1 MVASTS
7 VRRKPLSL
15 DCRHGAKFGNDK
27 VRSGSFLGR
36 AGLLGLMISA
46 AMAVQPGFAV
56 AQEEAGETANP
67 YPTTEFA
74 EGAKEATVS
83 DSGITVR
90 VFQERR
96 PDIDPDDDVPVFQIS
111 VDGKMVLE
119 HVGAASGMSVP
130 GMSASIVEIDPTN
143 DSKEV
148 YLSNYTGG
156 AHCCSEVVIAEKTPT
171 GWVAVEVGAFDGD
184 GDYLQDLTGDGVAE
198 IVTVDNRF
206 LYTFDCYACSA
217 APLVIRTVRD
227 GKVVDITTDARFAKA
242 HREWLKQLEEG
253 ADPDERWKSPGFLAG
268 WVAQS
273 VRAGEGQ
280 QAFDAVVE
288 KWDLKT
294 DEGEEVCLT
303 GGDVESC
310 AKGQLKVLKFPD
322 RLKLFLDQNGY
333 KF

>member
-1 MVASTS
+1 MRS
-7 VRRKPLSL
+7 VIS
-15 DCRHGAKFGNDK
+15 FG
-27 VRSGSFLGR
+27 RSGLF
-36 AGLLGLMISA
+36 GLVMTA
-46 AMAVQPGFAV
+46 AMAGAVGPSV
-56 AQEEAGETANP
+56 AQEAADDAANP

-74 EGAKEATVS
+74 EGATEASVS

-96 PDIDPDDDVPVFQIS
+96 PNIDPDDDVPVFQIT

-119 HVGAASGMSVP
+119 HVGSASGMSVP

-156 AHCCSEVVIAEKTPT
+156 AHCCSEVVVAEKTPS

-184 GDYLQDLTGDGVAE
+184 GDFLQDLTGDGVAE

-217 APLVIRTVRD
+217 APLVIRTLRD
-227 GKVVDITTDARFAKA
+227 GKVVDITTEPRLAKA

-273 VRAGEGQ
+273 VRAGEGP
-280 QAFDAVVE
+280 QAFAAVVD

-303 GGDVESC
+303 GGDVDSC

-333 KF
+333 RF

>member
-1 MVASTS
+1 
-7 VRRKPLSL
+7 
-15 DCRHGAKFGNDK
+15 

-36 AGLLGLMISA
+36 AGLAGLVMTA
-46 AMAVQPGFAV
+46 AMAGSVGFAM
-56 AQEEAGETANP
+56 AQEGEEEAANP

-74 EGAKEATVS
+74 EGAMESTVT

-96 PDIDPDDDVPVFQIS
+96 PDIDPDDDVPVFQIT

-119 HVGAASGMSVP
+119 HVGTASGMSVP
-130 GMSASIVEIDPTN
+130 GMSASIVEIDPAN
-143 DSKEV
+143 DMKEV

-156 AHCCSEVVIAEKTPT
+156 AHCCSEVVVAEKTPA

-184 GDYLQDLTGDGVAE
+184 GDFLQDLDEDGLAE
-198 IVTVDNRF
+198 IVTVDNKF

-217 APLVIRTVRD
+217 APLVIRTVRE
-227 GKVVDITTDARFAKA
+227 GKVVDITTEPRFAKA

-273 VRAGEGQ
+273 IRAGEGQ
-280 QAFDAVVE
+280 QAFEAVTE
-288 KWDLKT
+288 KWDLAT
-294 DEGEEVCLT
+294 DEGEEVCLA

-310 AKGQLKVLKFPD
+310 AKDQLKVLKFPD

-333 KF
+333 TF

>member
-1 MVASTS
+1 
-7 VRRKPLSL
+7 
-15 DCRHGAKFGNDK
+15 
-27 VRSGSFLGR
+27 VRSVSFLGR
-36 AGLLGLMISA
+36 AGLFGLAMTATMAGSIAFSA
-46 AMAVQPGFAV
+46 A
-56 AQEEAGETANP
+56 QEDTDEAANP

-74 EGAKEATVS
+74 EGATEATVS

-111 VDGKMVLE
+111 VDGERVLE
-119 HVGAASGMSVP
+119 HVGTASGMSVP

-143 DSKEV
+143 DMKEV

-156 AHCCSEVVIAEKTPT
+156 AHCCSEVVIAEKTPA
-171 GWVAVEVGAFDGD
+171 GWVTVEVGAFDGD
-184 GDYLQDLTGDGVAE
+184 GDFLQDLTGDGAAE
-198 IVTVDNRF
+198 IVTVDNKF

-227 GKVVDITTDARFAKA
+227 GKVVDITTEPRFAKA

-273 VRAGEGQ
+273 VRAGEGR
-280 QAFDAVVE
+280 QAFDAVVK
-288 KWDLKT
+288 KWDLKN
-294 DEGEEVCLT
+294 DEGEEVCLA
-303 GGDVESC
+303 GGDVDSC
-310 AKGQLKVLKFPD
+310 ARDQLKVLKFPD
-322 RLKLFLDQNGY
+322 RLKLFLGQNGY
-333 KF
+333 QF